1 MLRTDGT
8 GDKFTTISKALMKCQ
23 LGIIILL
30 LSLVSGLDSNGLIP
44 QMELAF
50 RASNNGGTI
59 IAAKA
64 KDIAIMILYRKQEI
78 GETIKDSS
86 RIKIINKK
94 TILGFSG
101 ISSDG
106 IHLSNVLFDKCIEY
120 ENVYGNS
127 MPILKCAKLISQTLH
142 ERTLSDQTRPLGIR
156 LCLIG
161 TDDNKITPLIVDIDP
176 IGNFHE
182 SSICCVGPYANK
194 FIELLKNS
202 SPIKDNDKEVVN
214 SVISSDKKKCIEL
227 IKKCV
232 GKLKLCL
239 GEENIIVDKKDIII
253 CVLGKSIDSK
263 IFSRKS
269 VNYIMQ
275 LIDDDDV
282 NNEEIMTRIFNESE

>member
-1 MLRTDGT
+1 MTYP
-8 GDKFTTISKALMKCQ
+8 

-30 LSLVSGLDSNGLIP
+30 LTLVSGLDSNGLIP

-64 KDIAIMILYRKQEI
+64 KDVAIMILYRKQEI
-78 GETIKDSS
+78 DETIKESS
-86 RIKIINKK
+86 RVKIINKK

-120 ENVYGNS
+120 ESVYGNT
-127 MPILKCAKLISQTLH
+127 MPIFKCAKLMSQTLH

-161 TDDNKITPLIVDIDP
+161 TDDNKITPSIVDVDP
-176 IGNFHE
+176 IGNFHD
-182 SSICCVGPYANK
+182 SSVCCIGPYANK
-194 FIELLKNS
+194 YIELFKNS
-202 SPIKDNDKEVVN
+202 NFIKNNDKVGIN
-214 SVISSDKKKCIEL
+214 SVISSDKIKCIEL
-227 IKKCV
+227 IKKCM

-239 GEENIIVDKKDIII
+239 GEENIIVDKKDVII

-275 LIDDDDV
+275 MIDNDDV
-282 NNEEIMTRIFNESE
+282 NNEEIISIIFNESE

>member
-1 MLRTDGT
+1 
-8 GDKFTTISKALMKCQ
+8 MKYP
-23 LGIIILL
+23 LSIIILL
-30 LSLVSGLDSNGLIP
+30 LTLVSGLDSNGLIP
-44 QMELAF
+44 QIELAF

-78 GETIKDSS
+78 DETIKESS
-86 RIKIINKK
+86 RVKIINKK

-120 ENVYGNS
+120 ESVYGNT
-127 MPILKCAKLISQTLH
+127 MPIFKCAKLMSQTLH
-142 ERTLSDQTRPLGIR
+142 DRTLSDQTRPLGIR

-161 TDDNKITPLIVDIDP
+161 TDDNKITPSIVDIDP
-176 IGNFHE
+176 IGNFHD
-182 SSICCVGPYANK
+182 SSICCIGPYANK
-194 FIELLKNS
+194 FIELFKNS
-202 SPIKDNDKEVVN
+202 NLIKNNDKLGIN
-214 SVISSDKKKCIEL
+214 SVISSDKIKCIEL
-227 IKKCV
+227 IKKCMC
-232 GKLKLCL
+232 KLKLCL
-239 GEENIIVDKKDIII
+239 GEENIMVDKKDVII

-275 LIDDDDV
+275 LIDNDDV
-282 NNEEIMTRIFNESE
+282 NNEEIISTIFNESE